1 MMRREIRVAWR
12 VRLVAVLGALVLGG
26 LGIALRPSRVG
37 AALMQAPT
45 ACAALGQ
52 YQVGPRV
59 LPLASPPAIRP
70 TPAHSHAPARLIA
83 FSFLRGTLTLSSYSG
98 CGERTDGRFAI
109 ARAYEGPLP
118 GPEQPRAPHHVAIA
132 CPEQGMYCGV
142 VPMGIVAASGAFAQD
157 PTHGTDPTY
166 ILVSAVI
173 TSVRPGTALGVPCS
187 ERYGCPAPSVIT
199 STVAFTDVTG
209 YLQVA
214 ADGASA
220 TLSVL
225 PPPTSSTTT
234 SEGRA
239 ESLLAPSPLILS
251 GYKGTVPVPGNPG
264 ATVVAVTAVAGTAV
278 ADPSTVV
285 VSPVAS
291 PPPPLPSPTVMR

>member
-1 MMRREIRVAWR
+1 
-12 VRLVAVLGALVLGG
+12 
-26 LGIALRPSRVG
+26 
-37 AALMQAPT
+37 
-45 ACAALGQ
+45 
-52 YQVGPRV
+52 
-59 LPLASPPAIRP
+59 
-70 TPAHSHAPARLIA
+70 
-83 FSFLRGTLTLSSYSG
+83 
-98 CGERTDGRFAI
+98 
-109 ARAYEGPLP
+109 
-118 GPEQPRAPHHVAIA
+118 
-132 CPEQGMYCGV
+132 MYCGV
-142 VPMGIVAASGAFAQD
+142 VPMGIVAANGAFAQD

-173 TSVRPGTALGVPCS
+173 TSVRPGPALGVPCS

-234 SEGRA
+234 SEGSA

-251 GYKGTVPVPGNPG
+251 GYKGTGAVPGNSG

-278 ADPSTVV
+278 AAPSTVV
-285 VSPVAS
+285 VS
-291 PPPPLPSPTVMR
+291 PPPPLPSPAVMR